1 MEDGFAILRVVFHRA
16 VQQLSSSALA
26 GTQRHRIETW
36 PNWLALTIVAL
47 SSLYAVLALASF
59 PKWTVDDAYI
69 TYRYAENLAHHG
81 QLTWNVDLD
90 PVEGYTG
97 VALPVVLAGAIAV
110 GADPD
115 VASKTIGVLAFLL
128 LALTTWRLCGRLSV
142 SPLGKSAVL
151 AGLCTAPFMFT
162 HALSGLETV
171 MFMACVVLAVDRAAA
186 VELAT
191 RFERSLWLELSASTL
206 VASLIRPEGVALSC
220 VLLIACLCAEA
231 RRRPAP
237 TTADQFGRG
246 EGSFA
251 VSSMLRALGIWIGVF
266 VLPGAAYFAWRASY
280 YGQLLPNT
288 FYAKLHTGFVV
299 ESLVDVAKFAVLYLA
314 VPMSVALVAVA
325 TVRRRALL
333 ALAGMPWRAAIAAIA
348 FVAVCLALYS
358 RSALVMNFGFRF
370 FVPFYPIVLIGVAA
384 VTTLALR
391 EVPTGRART
400 LVMASI
406 VVLVV
411 TQTGVHARLVG
422 RSARDAAATERLL
435 TEEHR
440 KVGQFLRD
448 RLAAD
453 ATIVVVVDAGAI
465 PYFSGLRTID
475 FGGLNDEFLSHRFR
489 NRTRKG
495 EIADYFFATNP
506 SAIVFT
512 SRVKDRIEGPEPVR
526 VQDDARFANYELA
539 RVFSC
544 EEWPEYHQLVYLRRD
559 ITVD

>member
-1 MEDGFAILRVVFHRA
+1 MIHRA
-16 VQQLSSSALA
+16 VPQLSSSAIA
-26 GTQRHRIETW
+26 GTHRDRIATW
-36 PNWLALTIVAL
+36 PNWLALTIVTL
-47 SSLYAVLALASF
+47 SALYAGLALTWF

-81 QLTWNVDLD
+81 QFTWNAGLD

-97 VALPVVLAGAIAV
+97 VALPVILAGAIAV

-115 VASKTIGVLAFLL
+115 VASKTLGVLAFFL
-128 LALTTWRLCGRLSV
+128 LALTMWRLCGRLSV

-151 AGLCTAPFMFT
+151 ASLCTAPFMFT

-171 MFMACVVLAVDRAAA
+171 MFMACVVLAVDRALA
-186 VELAT
+186 VELAP
-191 RFERSLWLELSASTL
+191 RFERSLWFELSASTL

-220 VLLIACLCAEA
+220 ALVIACLCAEA
-231 RRRPAP
+231 RRRPAL
-237 TTADQFGRG
+237 TTRERYGCVGRL
-246 EGSFA
+246 FVA
-251 VSSMLRALGIWIGVF
+251 SSTLRALGIWIGVF
-266 VLPGAAYFAWRASY
+266 ALPGAAYFAWRASY

-299 ESLVDVAKFAVLYLA
+299 ESLVDVAKFAVVYLSL
-314 VPMSVALVAVA
+314 PMSVALVAVA
-325 TVRRRALL
+325 TVHRRAISAHADL
-333 ALAGMPWRAAIAAIA
+333 PWRTSIAAIA
-348 FVAVCLALYS
+348 FVVVCLALYS

-370 FVPFYPIVLIGVAA
+370 FVPFYPLVLIGVAA
-384 VTTLALR
+384 VATHALR
-391 EVPTGRART
+391 GVPAGRART
-400 LVMASI
+400 VMVAAI
-406 VVLVV
+406 AVMVVA
-411 TQTGVHARLVG
+411 QTGVHARLLG

-440 KVGQFLRD
+440 NVGQFLKG
-448 RLAAD
+448 RLSAD

-489 NRTRKG
+489 DRTPKG
-495 EIADYFFATNP
+495 DIVDYFFATNP

-512 SRVKDRIEGPEPVR
+512 SRFKDRIEGPEPVR
-526 VQDDARFANYELA
+526 IQDDPRFANYALV

-559 ITVD
+559 LAVG